1 MTSSSNGWLLYLNG
15 GLRAAIGLR
24 QMLYVLPEE
33 PTTYTV
39 PKTPAHAARVLVWQ
53 EHLVPLI
60 DLHVYLYGGGQLGSG
75 ASNSQAMVGVV
86 ACAMGSESE
95 SRTAFGAFLMSRAPD
110 RIQVSDSQAC
120 ALPDELATWVAVAAS
135 CFRHPLL
142 GPVPVLD
149 LPAILAPVVTK

>member
-1 MTSSSNGWLLYLNG
+1 MTNISNGWLLYLNG
-15 GLRAAIGLR
+15 GMRAAIGLR
-24 QMLYVLPEE
+24 QMLYVLPDE

-53 EHLVPLI
+53 GHLVPLI
-60 DLHVYLYGGGQLGSG
+60 DLHVYLCGGGRFGSG
-75 ASNSQAMVGVV
+75 PSNSQAMVGIV
-86 ACAMGSESE
+86 ACAIGSESE
-95 SRTAFGAFLMSRAPD
+95 SSTTFGAFVMSRAPD

-120 ALPDELATWVAVAAS
+120 GLPDELATWAPIAAS

-149 LPAILAPVVTK
+149 LPAILTPVVTK